1 LKFEEILQYVTHLE
15 TQMTLVAKHTSTLVK
30 RNREMASAMVEFGQA
45 FTWLGESESDALGA
59 ALKQV

>member
-1 LKFEEILQYVTHLE
+1 
-15 TQMTLVAKHTSTLVK
+15 MTLVAKHTSTLVK